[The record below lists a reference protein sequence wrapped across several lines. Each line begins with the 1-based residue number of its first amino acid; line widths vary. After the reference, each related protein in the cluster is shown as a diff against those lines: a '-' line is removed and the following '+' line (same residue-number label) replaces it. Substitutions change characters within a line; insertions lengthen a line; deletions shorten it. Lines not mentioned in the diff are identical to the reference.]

1 MAEKIIDPEEGEEA
15 ADNFEEIEEGEFD
28 LPESGTDEA
37 QSFAGLPTKK
47 RAIHK
52 KSLPKKKMKDE
63 IDLLNER
70 VENLTSELEQRETE
84 LRETTERSLRAVADA
99 ENYKKRMAREG
110 AETTANAARD
120 TVEKLLPSLDNLLKA
135 VESAKEE
142 NVDFES
148 FRDGVSMVY
157 DQMMTTLSS
166 IGLEKIDMLGKESDP
181 ETCEVIQMVESD
193 EHEEGVVVAQIT
205 PGYRFNGRVIR
216 YAKVVV
222 SKGAE

>member
-1 MAEKIIDPEEGEEA
+1 VVEKIEGEWLS
-15 ADNFEEIEEGEFD
+15 DDLEEMEENEFD
-28 LPESGTDEA
+28 LSETGADESQT
-37 QSFAGLPTKK
+37 STGLPARKK
-47 RAIHK
+47 AIRK
-52 KSLPKKKMKDE
+52 KSLPKKKIKDE

-70 VENLTSELEQRETE
+70 IENLTGELEKREIE

-142 NVDFES
+142 NVDLES

-157 DQMMTTLSS
+157 DQMMSTLSS
-166 IGLEKIDMLGKESDP
+166 IGLEKIDMLGKVSDP
-181 ETCEVIQMVESD
+181 ESCEVIQMVESD
-193 EHEEGVVVAQIT
+193 EYEEGVVVAQIA
-205 PGYRFNGRVIR
+205 PGYKFNGRVIR
-216 YAKVVV
+216 YAKVIV
-222 SKGAE
+222 SKGTE

>member
-1 MAEKIIDPEEGEEA
+1 MVEKIEGEWLS
-15 ADNFEEIEEGEFD
+15 DNLDEMHEDEFD
-28 LPESGTDEA
+28 LHKTELGEPQTST
-37 QSFAGLPTKK
+37 GLPAKK
-47 RAIHK
+47 KPIRK
-52 KSLPKKKMKDE
+52 KSLPKKKIKDE
-63 IDLLNER
+63 IDFLNER
-70 VENLTSELEQRETE
+70 IENLTSELEKRESE

-135 VESAKEE
+135 VESAREE
-142 NVDFES
+142 NVDFKS

-166 IGLEKIDMLGKESDP
+166 IGLEKIDMLGKVSDP
-181 ETCEVIQMVESD
+181 ESCEVIQMVESG
-193 EHEEGVVVAQIT
+193 EYEEGVVVAQIA